1 MKRTLLL
8 VFLCIPFYLFS
19 QEPGLADALVAPKV
33 AELQIRVG
41 GDNADISGFDNRS
54 IQFAIDALEETGG
67 SVILNPGLYTI
78 SAPLRLKSKIKL
90 IGSGDETVLKRDHG
104 VQSRYV
110 VDADFGEL
118 KLSLENTEGFEIGMK
133 VQVSD
138 DDNNGCWNVST
149 AYITDIEEN
158 ILYIDRGL
166 IRDYRSDLNGMVSNA
181 SSVIEVIEAENSSIS
196 DLVID
201 GNRAENFFADGCNSA
216 GILILRSRWITVDGV
231 RVKDFNGEG
240 ISWQITENV
249 TVKNSEISGS
259 GNTGLHP
266 GTGSPFSVIENNDVH
281 HNDRD
286 GLFICWRVYQSR
298 VSGNRFHHNGRFG
311 ICTGHKD
318 TDVIFENNHI
328 FENNSDG
335 VNLRGEREANAPH
348 RNTFTRNIIENNG
361 TDGGGY
367 GFSINSPAK
376 DLKLIEN
383 SFKNS
388 MNTQKAAIYVYE
400 TGLKPE
406 LINNQ
411 YDKHEL
417 GELLFE

>member
-19 QEPGLADALVAPKV
+19 QESGLADALVAPKV
-33 AELQIRVG
+33 AELEIRVG

-216 GILILRSRWITVDGV
+216 GILIFRSRWITVDGV